1 MSDAGQPDGVA
12 VSIRGLNL
20 GFRTPRGP
28 ALALR
33 DVSLDLGRGRALGL
47 VGESGSGKSTLVS
60 AILRLLPGNVERLSG
75 EIRSGGEDLLQ
86 LAPERMRQLRGT
98 RFAMIFQDPMTALN
112 PVFRIG
118 TQLVDLQRA
127 RHPRLPR
134 ALLHERAVA
143 MLRRVGI
150 PEAERRVHG
159 YPHEFSGGMR
169 QRVMIAAALLAEPEV
184 LLADEPTTALD
195 PTVEGQI
202 VRLLSAL
209 RAEMG
214 GTMVL
219 ISHSLALIGEL
230 CDDVAVLYA
239 GVVVETGTVREVL
252 EQPLHPYT
260 RALLACEVGADAP
273 RGVPLRSIPGE
284 VPDIARLP
292 PGCIFAD
299 RCALVIEACRAAQPA
314 LRPPGEASAA
324 GAATAAAPS
333 GPSPDGPVPGNP
345 TADGLT
351 PDVAGPGAAIP
362 GVAISSAAT
371 SAGPASGVLAG
382 DAPPHE
388 APLPADAVRMGRG
401 DTPRNGTIR
410 RGDAFR
416 ANARM
421 AACIRI

>member
-1 MSDAGQPDGVA
+1 MSGASHPGEAPTHPAQPREAGPGELGSGEAA
-12 VSIRGLNL
+12 VSIRRLSL
-20 GFRTPRGP
+20 SFRTARGP
-28 ALALR
+28 ARVLR

-60 AILRLLPGNVERLSG
+60 AILRLLPGNVEQLSG
-75 EIRSGGEDLLQ
+75 EIRSGGENLLQ
-86 LAPERMRQLRGT
+86 LPPGRMRALRGT

-127 RHPRLPR
+127 RHPRAPR

-150 PEAERRVHG
+150 PDADRRIRG

-202 VRLLSAL
+202 VRLLQAL

-239 GVVVETGTVREVL
+239 GVVVETGTVAEVL

-260 RALLACEVGADAP
+260 RALLACEVGADTE

-284 VPDIARLP
+284 VPDITRLP

-299 RCALVIEACRAAQPA
+299 RCPLVIEACRAAQPA
-314 LRPPGEASAA
+314 LRPPR
-324 GAATAAAPS
+324 GAAT
-333 GPSPDGPVPGNP
+333 DGPVAGDPVPGSP
-345 TADGLT
+345 SPESDTRHGRLL
-351 PDVAGPGAAIP
+351 AGPVAPDASWAEAARN
-362 GVAISSAAT
+362 AAT
-371 SAGPASGVLAG
+371 PHPDAS
-382 DAPPHE
+382 
-388 APLPADAVRMGRG
+388 
-401 DTPRNGTIR
+401 
-410 RGDAFR
+410 R